1 MGPFF
6 FDPGAR
12 LEARARNEK
21 QMKYAPGPQ
30 PGDASTLEL
39 VKSGANSQLNAII
52 CTLSEAQHS
61 QCTFAP
67 PNLHALMNE
76 FEKRALN
83 SYFKASPKT
92 DLLISLS
99 RLNVLRAAYDNTIAV
114 GMTAEWLCQDDIIS
128 IFSMQGHQVSE
139 DRIPSALR
147 PTDLQRSTP
156 HHPWLDI
163 FPFPQ
168 FRDNL
173 IRAGDHLDDNE
184 LCHDLT
190 AFWDT
195 RTSNARLL
203 VWGIASCPEN
213 WEATEDFAR
222 KWGFFLRGC
231 PDLLNSTNKWR
242 IRRGEKPLV
251 WKRIFGIY

>member
-1 MGPFF
+1 MN
-6 FDPGAR
+6 PGAR
-12 LEARARNEK
+12 LEARAQREKRTNE
-21 QMKYAPGPQ
+21 APQVPKT
-30 PGDASTLEL
+30 GDAATLTL
-39 VKSGANSQLNAII
+39 LKSGAKSRPNPII
-52 CTLSEAQHS
+52 CTLCEAQHS

-67 PNLHALMNE
+67 PNIHALMDE

-83 SYFKASPKT
+83 SYLEGSPKT

-99 RLNVLRAAYDNTIAV
+99 RLNVLRAAYDNVMAV
-114 GMTAEWLCQDDIIS
+114 GMTAEWLCQDEPIS
-128 IFSMQGHQVSE
+128 IFSIQGPQLSE
-139 DRIPSALR
+139 DSIPSTLR

-173 IRAGDHLDDNE
+173 IRAGDNLDDDE

-203 VWGIASCPEN
+203 VWGVPSCPEN
-213 WEATEDFAR
+213 WEVTEEFAM
-222 KWGFFLRGC
+222 KWGFFLRGS
-231 PDLLNSTNKWR
+231 PDILISTNKWR
-242 IRRGEKPLV
+242 LKRGEKPLV